1 MPLGTAAVVGASVE
15 VASTVVVSV
24 VAVSTAVVLAAAF
37 MPVASM
43 VALRALDT
51 LEAESAAAGV
61 ASALGERGSQ
71 VTFRT
76 LRAQDPGSLRLVIHL
91 PGSPCMMD
99 DLVDP

>member
-1 MPLGTAAVVGASVE
+1 MPPGTAAVVGALVAAVPTAE
-15 VASTVVVSV
+15 VLAVVVSMA
-24 VAVSTAVVLAAAF
+24 VAFL
-37 MPVASM
+37 
-43 VALRALDT
+43 VALWVPDT
-51 LEAESAAAGV
+51 LEAGSAAAGV

-76 LRAQDPGSLRLVIHL
+76 LRAQDPGSLRLVIHP

>member
-1 MPLGTAAVVGASVE
+1 
-15 VASTVVVSV
+15 
-24 VAVSTAVVLAAAF
+24 VAVSTAVVLAAAAF
-37 MPVASM
+37 TPVASM
-43 VALRALDT
+43 VALQALDA

-61 ASALGERGSQ
+61 ALALGERGSP